1 MSNLNQLRENLES
14 MISERRLPQST
25 IDKALMRFNEHEMNI
40 DSGDER
46 PERGFDKILKLV
58 DKANKRGTKSLTDK
72 QAQALVDYTNGLV
85 NLDAY

>member
-1 MSNLNQLRENLES
+1 MKDLTQLIERLES
-14 MISERRLPQST
+14 MISEGRFPQST
-25 IDKALMRFNEHEMNI
+25 IDKALMRFSEHEMNI
-40 DSGDER
+40 DAGDER

-72 QAQALVDYTNGLV
+72 QAQAIVDYTSGLV